1 MRIGKVYN
9 LIFFFKQKTAYEMR
23 ISDWSSDVCSSD
35 LVAGEQVLKLAVQRR
50 RVGHGA
56 VDMGLAQDLAPHLHA
71 RGMDIFVA
79 HWSLSCCLT
88 VTVGPAAARA
98 AAAFPQRSP
107 DGVRSRRTARPRAPP
122 ARHCCARGAW
132 HRTGCCPP
140 ARSGNVRRARGN
152 SGDREEKSSQ
162 G

>member
-1 MRIGKVYN
+1 
-9 LIFFFKQKTAYEMR
+9 
-23 ISDWSSDVCSSD
+23 
-35 LVAGEQVLKLAVQRR
+35 
-50 RVGHGA
+50 
-56 VDMGLAQDLAPHLHA
+56 MGLAQDLAPHLHA

-122 ARHCCARGAW
+122 ARHCCARGA
-132 HRTGCCPP
+132 
-140 ARSGNVRRARGN
+140 RS
-152 SGDREEKSSQ
+152 EEHTSELQSLMRISYAVFYLKNKN
-162 G
+162 